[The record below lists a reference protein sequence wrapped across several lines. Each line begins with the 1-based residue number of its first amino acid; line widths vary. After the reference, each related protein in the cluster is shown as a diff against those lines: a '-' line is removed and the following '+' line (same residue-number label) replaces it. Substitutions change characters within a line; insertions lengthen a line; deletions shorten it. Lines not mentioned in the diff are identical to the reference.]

1 MGRWWQ
7 IAAVGVIGVLLGGL
21 GGYLLLRGAD
31 RIGMVDM
38 DTILT
43 KSKPGKEYQSK
54 LDARAKELDAELA
67 KITNTQAKLAK
78 REQFSAELTKLQKEY
93 TDKVLSEAD
102 KVIARVAKN
111 RGVQAV
117 FVRGTLRYAAVDL
130 TDDIL
135 KEMEK

>member
-31 RIGMVDM
+31 RIGVVDM

>member
-130 TDDIL
+130 TDDVL